1 MKKTILVIMVLAAG
15 YALSAQVAVVYTAP
29 TAGSN
34 STYIVSEPVRT
45 NFQITHPG
53 VTMTTWE
60 PMNGWWYSTYKED
73 NNRITYLYYSTQPY
87 YLVPV
92 PGRNVNYKVA
102 LPMIDT
108 YVPET
113 VIAAAIK
120 SYGASLYSIKTIK
133 TVNNDVVYQVCLM
146 ENGIARTV
154 WINPESTVFTSVDK
168 MRAGDLKD
176 KRDEEK

>member
-15 YALSAQVAVVYTAP
+15 YALSAQVAVVYAVP
-29 TAGSN
+29 SAGSSN
-34 STYIVSEPVRT
+34 TYIVSEPIRT
-45 NFQITHPG
+45 NFQTTYPG
-53 VTMTTWE
+53 VTMATWE

-73 NNRITYLYYSTQPY
+73 NNRITYVYYSTQPY
-87 YLVPV
+87 YLLK
-92 PGRNVNYKVA
+92 GRDVNYNVA
-102 LPMIDT
+102 LPVINA

-120 SYGASLYSIKTIK
+120 NYGVSLYSITTIK
-133 TVNNDVVYQVCLM
+133 AANNDVAYQVCLM

-154 WINPESTVFTSVDK
+154 WMNPESTVFTTFDK
-168 MRAGDLKD
+168 MKAGDLKD